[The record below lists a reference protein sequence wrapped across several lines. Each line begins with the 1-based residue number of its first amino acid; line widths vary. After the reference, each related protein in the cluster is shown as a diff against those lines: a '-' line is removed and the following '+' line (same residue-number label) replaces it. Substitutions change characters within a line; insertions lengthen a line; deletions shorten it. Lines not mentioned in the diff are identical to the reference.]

1 MKSVIT
7 IQRLVIFFVVYTI
20 LFVVIGPKFN
30 IWEVSRD
37 AKDGEDIWDR
47 VYEFVGGSRAGGL
60 IQLCFDGVFN
70 GADNHL
76 FFSIREEAL
85 EKRKKNPPSSI
96 SLYKNDFQQGCPEYG
111 ATNIK
116 FSVLPVGSY
125 FIDSLFQDKENQSFL
140 QQLPDMPHVLFYP
153 LGYKKKISTD
163 HFILFWRSGGKEH
176 FHHFWIRGKTH
187 KKIIVTKG
195 DVFKAIFKDYA
206 TWPYV
211 LFLLLSGAGSH

>member
-37 AKDGEDIWDR
+37 AKDGEDIRDR
-47 VYEFVGGSRAGGL
+47 VYEFVGGTRAGGL

-70 GADNHL
+70 GADNRL

-85 EKRKKNPPSSI
+85 EKRKKNSFGSI
-96 SLYKNDFQQGCPEYG
+96 PLYKNDFQQGCPEYG
-111 ATNIK
+111 AMNIE
-116 FSVLPVGSY
+116 FSILPVGYS
-125 FIDSLFQDKENQSFL
+125 DTARLLQENQSFL

-153 LGYKKKISTD
+153 VQYEDQISTD
-163 HFILFWRSGGKEH
+163 HFILFWRSGGKKY
-176 FHHFWIRGKTH
+176 FHHFWIRGRTH

-195 DVFKAIFKDYA
+195 DVFEAIFKDYA